1 MDLSFEGFDFL
12 IRKKYGYTEAPKEV
26 PVEEKREKKSLLDC
40 SLEEIADDAQKQKKT
55 ESKKLVWSC
64 GIDDEKKQKRNGG
77 EKERIV
83 NLRVSNAMLQE
94 LAERAGVDMQAYDV
108 KVQAIIK
115 RSKYC

>member
-12 IRKKYGYTEAPKEV
+12 IRKKYGYIEAPKET
-26 PVEEKREKKSLLDC
+26 PAEEKQEKKSLLDC
-40 SLEEIADDAQKQKKT
+40 SLEEIAEAQKQKNT
-55 ESKKLVWSC
+55 ASKKLVWSA
-64 GIDDEKKQKRNGG
+64 GIADDKKQKKNSN

-83 NLRVSNAMLQE
+83 NLRVSSTMLQE
-94 LAERAGVDMQAYDV
+94 LAERVGVDMKAYDV